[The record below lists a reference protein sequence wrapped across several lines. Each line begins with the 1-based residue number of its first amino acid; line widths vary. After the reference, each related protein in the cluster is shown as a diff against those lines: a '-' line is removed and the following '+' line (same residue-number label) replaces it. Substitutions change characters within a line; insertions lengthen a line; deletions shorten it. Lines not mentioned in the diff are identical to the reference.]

1 MSLTWWEPGSS
12 RTVCVFSVLFFSG
25 FVLFFSCFPSPKS
38 VATFRPHWK
47 CNRRSKRFEDG
58 PFSGLVFRGHEFIFF
73 RRWWKGAVVISLA
86 FRERVLD
93 VANTTPERTRAVLI
107 DECTYTHDTFPLS
120 PWRAMQLKDRKE
132 DCDNVSESSGDSWN
146 LQF

>member
-1 MSLTWWEPGSS
+1 MW
-12 RTVCVFSVLFFSG
+12 
-25 FVLFFSCFPSPKS
+25 
-38 VATFRPHWK
+38 
-47 CNRRSKRFEDG
+47 
-58 PFSGLVFRGHEFIFF
+58 PFSGPTGSVTVDQNVPRTGRFLASFSGVTNSFFF

-146 LQF
+146 LQC

>member
-1 MSLTWWEPGSS
+1 M
-12 RTVCVFSVLFFSG
+12 
-25 FVLFFSCFPSPKS
+25 
-38 VATFRPHWK
+38 
-47 CNRRSKRFEDG
+47 
-58 PFSGLVFRGHEFIFF
+58 
-73 RRWWKGAVVISLA
+73 VISLA

-132 DCDNVSESSGDSWN
+132 DCDNVSEIRALINDDDTCPLRCGIRN
-146 LQF
+146 V